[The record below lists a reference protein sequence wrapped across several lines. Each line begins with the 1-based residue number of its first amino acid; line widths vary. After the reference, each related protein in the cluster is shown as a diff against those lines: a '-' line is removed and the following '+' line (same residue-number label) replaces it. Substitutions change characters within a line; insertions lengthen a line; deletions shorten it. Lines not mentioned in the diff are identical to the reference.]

1 MPLISV
7 IIPIY
12 NTERLLPKCIESVL
26 AQTLSD
32 IEIILIDDGSTDES
46 GKICDSYACKDKRI
60 HLVSTTLLLIICS
73 PVLGFMKLLPTS

>member
-46 GKICDSYACKDKRI
+46 GKICDSYACKDK
-60 HLVSTTLLLIICS
+60 SCQY
-73 PVLGFMKLLPTS
+73 M

>member
-46 GKICDSYACKDKRI
+46 GKICDSYACKD
-60 HLVSTTLLLIICS
+60 
-73 PVLGFMKLLPTS
+73 

>member
-32 IEIILIDDGSTDES
+32 IEIILIDDGSTDERE
-46 GKICDSYACKDKRI
+46 KYATAM
-60 HLVSTTLLLIICS
+60 LVKTKEY
-73 PVLGFMKLLPTS
+73 M

>member
-46 GKICDSYACKDKRI
+46 EKYATAM
-60 HLVSTTLLLIICS
+60 LVKTKEY
-73 PVLGFMKLLPTS
+73 M

>member
-1 MPLISV
+1 MPPISV

-46 GKICDSYACKDKRI
+46 GKYATAM
-60 HLVSTTLLLIICS
+60 LVKTKEY
-73 PVLGFMKLLPTS
+73 M